1 MNADIDTFNNALE
14 FDDGDDTALQLG
26 DQVNAK
32 SFTLEIALDS
42 LCLTFDAEVCSF
54 AVNIGRAGRRGAL
67 IKYTVCQLYSP
78 TLIYILSILCA
89 AVVPQ
94 NSVKYQ

>member
-54 AVNIGRAGRRGAL
+54 TLNIGRAGGGSL
-67 IKYTVCQLYSP
+67 MKYTVCQLYSP
-78 TLIYILSILCA
+78 TLTYILSILFT

>member
-54 AVNIGRAGRRGAL
+54 AVNIGRAGGGSL
-67 IKYTVCQLYSP
+67 MK
-78 TLIYILSILCA
+78 
-89 AVVPQ
+89 
-94 NSVKYQ
+94 